1 MYIVGI
7 KCHILLT
14 TAIYEKI
21 QALSSSQV
29 QRLSFGNILTV
40 ITSDLLKFDEV
51 FNFLIIGPLGILLVI
66 GLSYIVIVWPAII
79 MSLMFVIQLL
89 VEFGIG

>member
-40 ITSDLLKFDEV
+40 ITSNLFKFDEV
-51 FNFLIIGPLGILLVI
+51 FNLLIIVPLGILLVI

-89 VEFGIG
+89 VEFE